1 MKTLRFIGMAL
12 LAVILCV
19 NLAACSDDDE
29 PEQGNNPLI
38 GTWISEPSTVDI
50 QHSYYRIVFNSNGTA
65 TGSFMGSDGVDY
77 GDVNFN
83 YTYDESTQMLHMTET
98 ATGGSVVYAINSV
111 DANEMSVTIRSS
123 EGTFTDDAFIYV
135 THWYRNK

>member
-1 MKTLRFIGMAL
+1 MAL

-65 TGSFMGSDGVDY
+65 TGSFMG
-77 GDVNFN
+77 FR
-83 YTYDESTQMLHMTET
+83 
-98 ATGGSVVYAINSV
+98 
-111 DANEMSVTIRSS
+111 RSRL
-123 EGTFTDDAFIYV
+123 
-135 THWYRNK
+135 W